1 MKINE
6 VRLMMKLHVMTKIIV
21 TQFVFRDKIEDKEE
35 VYDLNDVL
43 LE

>member
-1 MKINE
+1 MKIKE
-6 VRLMMKLHVMTKIIV
+6 VRLMMKLHVMINIIV
-21 TQFVFRDKIEDKEE
+21 TQFVFRYKIEDKE

>member
-1 MKINE
+1 
-6 VRLMMKLHVMTKIIV
+6 MMKLHVMTNIIV
-21 TQFVFRDKIEDKEE
+21 TQFVFRYKIEDKEE